1 MAFFKNLKIK
11 LFGQKTTKYEQGLKK
26 SRTLFA
32 SKIKSLAAR
41 YHQLDEQ
48 YFEEL
53 TEVLI
58 LADVGYKMATTITD
72 EIRHEAK
79 IQKLTKP
86 KDINDIIVDKMFVI
100 YTNSQLVSTRL
111 NFTNNDISLFLLVG
125 VNGNG
130 KTTSAAKLAAK
141 LKAQGKKP
149 LLVAADTFRAGA
161 VEQLQIW
168 SQRVGVV
175 CYLGTAKQDPASV
188 VYGAIAAA
196 KVQACDVIIVDT
208 AGRLEN
214 KVNLMQELKKIN
226 KIIVQRLGHEAN
238 ETLLV
243 IDGTTGQNGIN
254 QAQEFTKIVPLTGIV
269 LTKMDGTAKG
279 GIVLAI
285 KEELDIPVKLIGF
298 GEGINDLEEFD
309 LDKYI
314 FGITSDLFMEYE
326 KNE

>member
-1 MAFFKNLKIK
+1 MTFFKNLKTK

-32 SKIKSLAAR
+32 SKIKALAAR
-41 YHQLDEQ
+41 YHQLDEE

-58 LADVGYKMATTITD
+58 LADVGYKMAATITD

-79 IQKLTKP
+79 IQRLTKP
-86 KDINDIIVDKMFVI
+86 KDINDIIIDKMFVI
-100 YTNSQLVSTRL
+100 YTDGQLVSTRL
-111 NFTNNDISLFLLVG
+111 NFTKNNISLFLIVG

-130 KTTSAAKLAAK
+130 KTTSTAKLAAK
-141 LKAQGKKP
+141 LKEQGKKP
-149 LLVAADTFRAGA
+149 FLIAADTFRAGA

-168 SQRVGVV
+168 AQRIDIP

-188 VYGAIAAA
+188 VYAGIEAA
-196 KVQACDVIIVDT
+196 KTQECDVIIVDT

-226 KIIVQRLGHEAN
+226 KIISQKLGYNAN

-243 IDGTTGQNGIN
+243 IDGTTGQNGVN
-254 QAQEFTKIVPLTGIV
+254 QAQEFMKIVPLTGII

-279 GIVLAI
+279 GIILAI
-285 KEELDIPVKLIGF
+285 KEELNISVKLIGF

-314 FGITSDLFMEYE
+314 FSLTSDLFTEHTHE
-326 KNE
+326 

>member
-1 MAFFKNLKIK
+1 MAFFKNLKTK
-11 LFGQKTTKYEQGLKK
+11 LFGQKTTKYDQGLKK

-32 SKIKSLAAR
+32 SKIKALAAR
-41 YHQLDEQ
+41 YHQLDEE

-58 LADVGYKMATTITD
+58 LADVGYKMAESITD
-72 EIRHEAK
+72 EIHHEAK

-86 KDINDIIVDKMFVI
+86 KDINDIIIDKMFVI
-100 YTNSQLVSTRL
+100 YTDGQLVSTRL
-111 NFTNNDISLFLLVG
+111 NFTKNNISLFLIVG

-141 LKAQGKKP
+141 LKEQGKKP
-149 LLVAADTFRAGA
+149 FLVAADTFRAGA

-168 SQRVGVV
+168 AQRINVP
-175 CYLGTAKQDPASV
+175 CYLGTPKQDPASV
-188 VYGAIAAA
+188 VYAGIEAA
-196 KVQACDVIIVDT
+196 KTQHCDVIIVDT

-226 KIIVQRLGHEAN
+226 KIISQKLEHEAN

-254 QAQEFTKIVPLTGIV
+254 QAQEFMKIAPLTGII

-279 GIVLAI
+279 GIILAI
-285 KEELDIPVKLIGF
+285 KEELNIPVKLMGF

-314 FGITSDLFMEYE
+314 FSLASDLFTEYE
-326 KNE
+326 NE

>member
-1 MAFFKNLKIK
+1 MAFFKNLKTK
-11 LFGQKTTKYEQGLKK
+11 LFGQKTTKYDQGLKK
-26 SRTLFA
+26 SRILFA
-32 SKIKSLAAR
+32 SKIKALAAR

-58 LADVGYKMATTITD
+58 LADVGYKMAETITD

-86 KDINDIIVDKMFVI
+86 KDINDIIIDKMFVI
-100 YTNSQLVSTRL
+100 YTDGQLVSTRL
-111 NFTNNDISLFLLVG
+111 NFSSNNISLFLVVG

-141 LKAQGKKP
+141 LKIQGKKP
-149 LLVAADTFRAGA
+149 ILVAADTFRAGA

-168 SQRVGVV
+168 AERIGIP
-175 CYLGTAKQDPASV
+175 CYLGTPKQDPASV
-188 VYGAIAAA
+188 VYAGIEAA
-196 KVQACDVIIVDT
+196 KSEGCDVIIVDT

-226 KIIVQRLGHEAN
+226 KIITQKLGHEAN

-254 QAQEFTKIVPLTGIV
+254 QAQEFMKIVSLTGII

-279 GIVLAI
+279 GIILAI
-285 KEELDIPVKLIGF
+285 KEELDIPVKLMGF

-314 FGITSDLFMEYE
+314 FSLTSDLFVEYE
-326 KNE
+326 NE

>member
-1 MAFFKNLKIK
+1 MAFFKNLKSK

-41 YHQLDEQ
+41 YQTLNEE

-53 TEVLI
+53 EETLI
-58 LADVGYKMATTITD
+58 LADVGYKMAQTITD

-79 IQKLTKP
+79 VQKLTNP
-86 KDINDIIVDKMFVI
+86 KDINDIIIDKMFVI
-100 YTNSQLVSTRL
+100 YTNGQMVSTRL
-111 NFTNNDISLFLLVG
+111 NFATSKPTLFLIVG

-130 KTTSAAKLAAK
+130 KTTTTAKLAAK
-141 LKAQGKKP
+141 LKNMGKKP
-149 LLVAADTFRAGA
+149 MLIAADTFRAGA

-168 SQRVGVV
+168 AQIINVP
-175 CYLGTAKQDPASV
+175 CYLGQPKQEPASV
-188 VYGAIAAA
+188 VYAGISAASA
-196 KVQACDVIIVDT
+196 GNCDVIIVDT

-214 KVNLMQELKKIN
+214 KVNLMNELNKIN
-226 KIIVQRLGHEAN
+226 KIINKQLGHDAN

-254 QAQEFTKIVPLTGIV
+254 QAQEFMKIVPLTGIV
-269 LTKMDGTAKG
+269 LTKMDGSSKG
-279 GIVLAI
+279 GIILAI
-285 KEELDIPVKLIGF
+285 KEYLDIPVKLMGL
-298 GEGINDLEEFD
+298 GEKITDLEEFD

-314 FGITSDLFMEYE
+314 FSLTSDLFTEYSDE
-326 KNE
+326 

>member
-1 MAFFKNLKIK
+1 MAFFKNLKTK
-11 LFGQKTTKYEQGLKK
+11 LFGQKTTKYDQGLKK

-32 SKIKSLAAR
+32 SKIKALAAR
-41 YHQLDEQ
+41 YHQLDEE

-58 LADVGYKMATTITD
+58 LADVGYKMAETITA

-86 KDINDIIVDKMFVI
+86 KDINDIIIDKMFVI
-100 YTNSQLVSTRL
+100 YTDGQLVSTRL
-111 NFTNNDISLFLLVG
+111 NFTKNNISLFLIVG

-141 LKAQGKKP
+141 LKEQGKKP
-149 LLVAADTFRAGA
+149 LLIAADTFRAGA

-168 SQRVGVV
+168 AQRIAVP
-175 CYLGTAKQDPASV
+175 CHLGMPKQDPASV
-188 VYGAIAAA
+188 VYAGIEAA
-196 KVQACDVIIVDT
+196 KTQHCDIIIVDT

-226 KIIVQRLGHEAN
+226 KIISQKLEHEAD

-254 QAQEFTKIVPLTGIV
+254 QAQEFMKIVPLTGII

-279 GIVLAI
+279 GIILAI
-285 KEELDIPVKLIGF
+285 KEELNIPVKLMGF
-298 GEGINDLEEFD
+298 GEAINDLEEFD

-314 FGITSDLFMEYE
+314 FSLTSDLFTEYE
-326 KNE
+326 NE